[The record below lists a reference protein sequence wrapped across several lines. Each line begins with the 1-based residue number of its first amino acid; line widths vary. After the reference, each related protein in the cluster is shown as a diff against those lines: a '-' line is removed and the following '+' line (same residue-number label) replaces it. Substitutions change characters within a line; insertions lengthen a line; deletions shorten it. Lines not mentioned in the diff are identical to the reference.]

1 VAGRCCTSRK
11 QAVSQYPLKE
21 NMGWSKARTV
31 HAGIPCAVEP
41 LITLTGMPP
50 ARTAIPS
57 RWEAISSSEKRS
69 KYRRVQ
75 PAQVLVNQERVLA
88 PGGATQGVQKGR
100 LPWSKH
106 TRSPPNEQMRRAFMG
121 AWGPRYS

>member
-1 VAGRCCTSRK
+1 LHFPEASRIPIPPEK
-11 QAVSQYPLKE
+11 KHGVVEGKDRARWHPLR
-21 NMGWSKARTV
+21 GGAAHHFDR
-31 HAGIPCAVEP
+31 
-41 LITLTGMPP
+41 P
-50 ARTAIPS
+50 APGQNGNS
-57 RWEAISSSEKRS
+57 LQVGSDLFLGEALEIS
-69 KYRRVQ
+69 RVQ